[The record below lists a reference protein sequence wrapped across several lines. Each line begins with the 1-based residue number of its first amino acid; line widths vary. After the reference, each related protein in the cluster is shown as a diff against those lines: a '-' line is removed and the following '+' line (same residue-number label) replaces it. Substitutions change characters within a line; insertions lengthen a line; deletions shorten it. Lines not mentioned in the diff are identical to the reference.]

1 MKVKIFV
8 LNPFGMN
15 CYIYYDE
22 KSREGVII
30 DPGAGDDSEKEM
42 ITDFLKE
49 NGINIKYIIN
59 THGHID
65 HILGNKW
72 AKDTF
77 KVPVMMHKGDSELL
91 KRSKEQGVQFGLS
104 FPEPPNPDVFLEEN
118 DTVVF
123 GDCTLKVLHT
133 PGHSPGGIC
142 LIDEREKIIFA
153 GDTIFRNSI
162 GRTDLMGGDMD
173 ALLDSINNKLF
184 KYSDDYTIYPG
195 HYEPTTIGEEKE
207 INPFLK

>member
-1 MKVKIFV
+1 MKIKLFTV
-8 LNPFGMN
+8 NPFEMN

-22 KSREGVII
+22 KAGEGIII
-30 DPGAGDDSEKEM
+30 DPGAFEESEKEM
-42 ITDFLKE
+42 IHDFITQNK
-49 NGINIKYIIN
+49 ITIKYIIN

-77 KVPVMMHKGDSELL
+77 GVPLLIHKGDLDLL
-91 KRSKEQGVQFGLS
+91 KRSTEQGALYGLS
-104 FPEPPNPDVFLEEN
+104 IPESPVPDKFVEEN

-123 GDCTLKVLHT
+123 GDCTLKVIHT

-142 LIDEREKIIFA
+142 LVDEKEKIIFA
-153 GDTIFRNSI
+153 GDTLFKNSI
-162 GRTDLMGGDMD
+162 GRTDLWEGDMD

-195 HYEPTTIGEEKE
+195 HYDPTTIGEEKE
-207 INPFLK
+207 NNPFLR